1 MKIPGLTFIVVPIL
15 LFIAYININI
25 FVNAYR
31 NIEKDPEPFLGI
43 TAIIYILGFF
53 VELFFFHTDSE
64 TMEEWGSKS
73 LFISPIRV
81 TYKVLKFIN
90 DKLTITI

>member
-1 MKIPGLTFIVVPIL
+1 MKIPGLTFIIVPIL
-15 LFIAYININI
+15 LFIAYINIDV
-25 FVNAYR
+25 FVNIYR
-31 NIEKDPEPFLGI
+31 NIGKDPEPFLGI
-43 TAIIYILGFF
+43 TATIYILGFF
-53 VELFFFHTDSE
+53 VELFFFHTDSK

-73 LFISPIRV
+73 LFIAPFRI